1 MTRLLQFNCTELG
14 IQDRLRFVVT
24 GKLLLTTSLLI
35 GCSSSPDFENA
46 QVEAKPITVEQA
58 NVKNSFLDVYKVWQ
72 GAPYRLG
79 GTTLNGVDCSA
90 FVQTAYENALGL
102 KIPRTTLAQV
112 EVGQEIEYEDA
123 EIGDLVFFKTAPK
136 TRHVGVYLGN
146 KQFMHASTSKGVII
160 SRLDNPYWAS
170 KYWHVR
176 RVAYSPQAN

>member
-14 IQDRLRFVVT
+14 IKDRLRFVVT

-35 GCSSSPDFENA
+35 GCSSNPDFENT

-112 EVGQEIEYEDA
+112 KVGQEIEYEDA

-170 KYWHVR
+170 KYWHIR